1 MSEEEYIKISNNIHE
16 QRNEKRK
23 KKKRRGKIL
32 NAPEESKENMDEY
45 NAPLTIISSIIT
57 GETNKLPIEENP
69 NLLNA
74 PIYQKEEKMEQE
86 STKLKK
92 RKKRG
97 RKEEKK
103 EEKKEDKN
111 LKEEKEEENNEE
123 KNLKEE
129 KEEENNEKENLK
141 EEKEEENNEE
151 ENLKEEKEE
160 ENNDKKKKENSE
172 DIFESKKLPTM
183 KQKITPKELNEEE
196 IDENE
201 KPEEI
206 NENEKKV
213 LRDNM
218 NKHFKRAI
226 NLQKDDGGRIKDD
239 NNKGIIPSKDINP
252 NELLII
258 DEDDDE
264 LDYLKAQKAY
274 ELSVFLDSHKFIKN
288 NKKFDEKFSDLLKR
302 KLIRFERNMLDLV
315 DNNKFFILYELQVSE
330 HINLDLTDLITL
342 NAIKS
347 ILISFPNIHLIIII
361 SDEELYN
368 KSSDKYDY
376 SLIKE
381 FAKEKLANIIIFLNL
396 DLNTKRIH
404 AFSIKEFKTI
414 NNELEKEKNQ
424 LKEIV
429 DKQRLGKLYNLTKEE
444 QLNDLLLDY
453 PCYLAISTNPSIY
466 TDYIPEINSD
476 YKCLI
481 INSIYYMNRY
491 LLCFDAAKVLGY
503 NEPVAIALKLVP
515 HLNGFKNLETYGD
528 YDEENTI
535 LSSDENFSLN
545 KKMEKLANESNG
557 RNPNIDV
564 ACQYLGFLEEDND
577 NYYNMIKN
585 YEEEKDDRM
594 NIINRVHDLLIDL
607 LKIFKEKDINDIDI
621 NKFLINLY

>member
-1 MSEEEYIKISNNIHE
+1 MSEEENIEISNNIHE

-23 KKKRRGKIL
+23 MKKRRGKIL
-32 NAPEESKENMDEY
+32 NPPEESKENVDEY
-45 NAPLTIISSIIT
+45 NAPLMTISSIMT

-69 NLLNA
+69 NLLNV

-103 EEKKEDKN
+103 EDKN
-111 LKEEKEEENNEE
+111 LKEENEEENND
-123 KNLKEE
+123 
-129 KEEENNEKENLK
+129 
-141 EEKEEENNEE
+141 
-151 ENLKEEKEE
+151 E
-160 ENNDKKKKENSE
+160 ENNDKKKKDNSE
-172 DIFESKKLPTM
+172 DIESKKLPTM
-183 KQKITPKELNEEE
+183 KQKITYKELDEEE

-218 NKHFKRAI
+218 NKYFKRAVNI
-226 NLQKDDGGRIKDD
+226 QKDGDGSRRIKDD
-239 NNKGIIPSKDINP
+239 NDDGIIPSKDINP
-252 NELLII
+252 NDLLII

-264 LDYLKAQKAY
+264 LDYLEAQKAY

-288 NKKFDEKFSDLLKR
+288 NKNFDTKFSELLKR

-315 DNNKFFILYELQVSE
+315 DNDKFFILYELQVSE
-330 HINLDLTDLITL
+330 HTNLDLTDLITL

-381 FAKEKLANIIIFLNL
+381 FAKEKLSNIIIFLNL
-396 DLNTKRIH
+396 DLDEKRIH
-404 AFSIKEFKTI
+404 AFSIKKFKTI
-414 NNELEKEKNQ
+414 NNELEKQKNQ

-429 DKQRLGKLYNLTKEE
+429 DKQRLRKLYNLTKKEE

-466 TDYIPEINSD
+466 TDYIPEINSE

-503 NEPVAIALKLVP
+503 NEPAAIALKLVP
-515 HLNGFKNLETYGD
+515 HLNGFKDLETYGD

-535 LSSDENFSLN
+535 LSSDDNFSLN
-545 KKMEKLANESNG
+545 KKLCKLINESNG
-557 RNPNIDV
+557 RNPNMDV
-564 ACQYLGFLEEDND
+564 ACQYLGFLEENND
-577 NYYNMIKN
+577 NYYYLIKN
-585 YEEEKDDRM
+585 YEEGKDDKM
-594 NIINRVHDLLIDL
+594 NILNRVYGLLIDL
-607 LKIFKEKDINDIDI
+607 LKIFKEKDINDVDI
-621 NKFLINLY
+621 NKFLIK